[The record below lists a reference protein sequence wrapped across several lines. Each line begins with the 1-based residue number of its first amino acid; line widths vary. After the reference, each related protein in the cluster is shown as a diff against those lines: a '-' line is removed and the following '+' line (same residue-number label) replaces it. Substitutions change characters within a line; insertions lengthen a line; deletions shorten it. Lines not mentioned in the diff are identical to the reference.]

1 VKYDKVI
8 EHPEGSWMVN
18 EKELNYIT
26 EKHKNTRNYP
36 DEN

>member
-1 VKYDKVI
+1 
-8 EHPEGSWMVN
+8 MVN